1 MTQVYQEIMVDIET
15 LSSEPNA
22 LMVSLGAVTR
32 NQQGA
37 LIRFEA
43 VVAPNNYSNKLD
55 ISPDTVNWWLKQSD
69 EARASITKPGRSLVE
84 VCARFNQWLISIC
97 PANAKPRLWGNGAA
111 FDNVILRANYKVAG
125 MKPAW
130 GFRED
135 ACYRTLKNLLPDI
148 PWTPPAIAH
157 SAISDAEAQ
166 FLHLEALLERIHNGK
181 QQ

>member
-1 MTQVYQEIMVDIET
+1 MSQRYQEIMVDIET
-15 LSSEPNA
+15 LSSESNA
-22 LMVSLGAVTR
+22 LMVSLGAITR
-32 NQQGA
+32 NQQGD

-43 VVAPNNYSNKLD
+43 VVAPNHYSNKLD
-55 ISPDTVNWWLKQSD
+55 ISPDTVNWWLKQSE

-84 VCARFNQWLISIC
+84 VCAGFNQWLESIC
-97 PANAKPRLWGNGAA
+97 PPDAKPRLWGNGAA

-135 ACYRTLKNLLPDI
+135 ACYRTLKNLLPDT

-166 FLHLEALLERIHNGK
+166 FIHLEALLARISHGK

>member
-32 NQQGA
+32 DSKGN
-37 LIRFEA
+37 LIKFEA
-43 VVAPNNYSNKLD
+43 VVSPNHYSNKLD
-55 ISPDTVNWWLKQSD
+55 ISHDTIMWWLKQSE
-69 EARASITKPGRSLVE
+69 EARASITRPGKSLVE
-84 VCARFNQWLISIC
+84 VCAGFNQWLRQVT
-97 PANAKPRLWGNGAA
+97 PTGAKPRLWGNGAT

-125 MKPAW
+125 MTPAW

-135 ACYRTLKNLLPDI
+135 ACYRTLKNLFPDT
-148 PWTPPAIAH
+148 PWTPPAVAH

-166 FLHLEALLERIHNGK
+166 FIHLETILARIYHGK